1 MATSYGLLEA
11 FAQLTVTCLKST
23 METLLKGVKLF
34 KVNNKNASDVILVFL
49 LLTMN
54 NFTPFSSVSIIDFKQ
69 INVSWILCQ
78 IIYLVPLQ
86 NV

>member
-86 NV
+86 

>member
-1 MATSYGLLEA
+1 MATSYSLLEA

-86 NV
+86 

>member
-49 LLTMN
+49 LLSMN

-86 NV
+86 